1 MIAAVEN
8 VAKTKKSII
17 KTGLISQK
25 MRQKIITS
33 AIIWIGLYPILLIV
47 STLLQPFIGSWHFAL
62 KTLITTLIVVPIM
75 VFFVIPLVRKIF
87 TILGIIK

>member
-1 MIAAVEN
+1 
-8 VAKTKKSII
+8 
-17 KTGLISQK
+17 

-33 AIIWIGLYPILLIV
+33 AIIWIGLYPVLLIV
-47 STLLQPFIGSWHFAL
+47 STLLQPFIGSWHFSL

-87 TILGIIK
+87 TFLGIVK